1 MLAVIAIPLLEA
13 GRHIYFARSLSELSL
28 TWSDAVHHS
37 NEGISIPPAGTEVV
51 DLYSQLLG
59 DLRLHPLEQRFL
71 GAHLPLLLGL
81 PVDAP
86 LPQGAVI
93 VSAACV
99 SSPTTRTGETLAE
112 LLQNPSVLLDLE
124 IGVPTE
130 GYREVFIKIF
140 LMQSYS
146 PPVNH
151 CSEALNRKTS
161 NILRL
166 KSQ

>member
-13 GRHIYFARSLSELSL
+13 GRHIYFARSLSQLESLLFL

-59 DLRLHPLEQRFL
+59 DLRLYPLEKSFL
-71 GAHLPLLLGL
+71 GANLPLLLGL
-81 PVDAP
+81 PIDAP
-86 LPQGAVI
+86 LSQGAVI

-99 SSPTTRTGETLAE
+99 SSPTARTGETLAE

-124 IGVPTE
+124 IGVPN
-130 GYREVFIKIF
+130 EVIPNEVKEKC
-140 LMQSYS
+140 L
-146 PPVNH
+146 
-151 CSEALNRKTS
+151 
-161 NILRL
+161 
-166 KSQ
+166 